1 MSFIIA
7 LLIFSFIVFI
17 HELGHFLAAKYVG
30 IKVEEFSIGMGP
42 RVFTHHGRETDY
54 SVKLLPFG
62 GSCMMLGED
71 DDGQIQEGSFNSKTI
86 FQRFLVIFAGPLFN
100 FILAF
105 IMALLVIS
113 NIGIDEAKLVEVRDG
128 YPAQLAGIMPGDII
142 TRVDNKK
149 VVIYRDLT
157 GYLYMNGAKKVSVE
171 VERENDG
178 AKERLSFE
186 LEPKFDENYNTYML
200 GIVGVVER
208 KKLSNP
214 LSIIKYSAY
223 EVWYNISSTISGL
236 AYMIKGKI
244 GADNISGPV
253 GIVRMVGDT
262 VSEGSKYGFGIIML
276 LIGNMILL
284 LSANLGIMNLIPIPA
299 LDGGRILFLG
309 IEAISRGRFSKR
321 IENIIHVAGF
331 MLLMLIM
338 VIVLFNDIKN
348 IFL

>member
-1 MSFIIA
+1 
-7 LLIFSFIVFI
+7 
-17 HELGHFLAAKYVG
+17 
-30 IKVEEFSIGMGP
+30 
-42 RVFTHHGRETDY
+42 
-54 SVKLLPFG
+54 
-62 GSCMMLGED
+62 
-71 DDGQIQEGSFNSKTI
+71 
-86 FQRFLVIFAGPLFN
+86 
-100 FILAF
+100 
-105 IMALLVIS
+105 
-113 NIGIDEAKLVEVRDG
+113 
-128 YPAQLAGIMPGDII
+128 
-142 TRVDNKK
+142 
-149 VVIYRDLT
+149 
-157 GYLYMNGAKKVSVE
+157 MNGAKKVSVE